1 MSNNAYKATIYQ
13 KINGVVKPVF
23 AKTSVDQVVSED
35 GTTTIANIIG
45 AAGGIATLDANSQL
59 TPSQLP
65 STVVNTSSLGV
76 ANGVATLDSNSK
88 LTASQLPST
97 VVNTSSLGVANGVA
111 TLDSTGKIPSNQLP
125 SVGGNVEWQTL
136 S

>member
-1 MSNNAYKATIYQ
+1 MNNNAYKVTMYQ
-13 KINGVVKPVF
+13 KVNGVVKPVF

-35 GTTTIANIIG
+35 GTTIANIIG

-76 ANGVATLDSNSK
+76 ASGVATLDSNSK

-97 VVNTSSLGVANGVA
+97 VVSTSDLGVANGVA